1 MKLGLVGYGS
11 GGRYFHAPYIS
22 AAKGVELVG
31 VVARSPQRISEVQN
45 DFPAVPIYASLT
57 ELIDAGVDAVT
68 ITTPPQTRRELV
80 LEAIAAGVHVIAD
93 KPFAPD
99 AAGARELVAAAE
111 AKGIKLSVFQNRRWD
126 TDIRTLKQ
134 VLDSGELGKVWRYE
148 SAFNLDEPGS
158 LEAGPTGGL
167 LRDLGSH
174 VVDQALWLFG
184 PATSVTAFLD
194 WVDLPEGRTDA
205 SFFINLQHASG
216 THSHISASKLNR
228 LVSKELRV
236 LAEHGSFVSSQTD
249 AQTQAIFRG
258 ERPADAREHWGFE
271 TEERWATLHTARG
284 PRTVRSAQG
293 NYTEFYEQFAAAV
306 DRGAE
311 QPVPAV
317 EAVGTIEVLDAVW
330 ISAAESRTVTL

>member
-11 GGRYFHAPYIS
+11 GGRYFHSPYI
-22 AAKGVELVG
+22 AAAEGVELVG
-31 VVARSPQRISEVQN
+31 IVARSPQRVAEVQS

-57 ELIDAGVDAVT
+57 ELLEAGVDAVT

-80 LEAIAAGVHVIAD
+80 LEAIEAGVHVIAD

-99 AAGARELVAAAE
+99 AEGARELVAAAE
-111 AKGIKLSVFQNRRWD
+111 AKGVLLSVFQNRRWD

-134 VLDSGELGKVWRYE
+134 VLDSGELGKVWRFE
-148 SAFNLDEPGS
+148 SAFNLDEPES

-184 PATSVTAFLD
+184 PATAVTAFLD
-194 WVDLPEGRTDA
+194 WVQLPEGRTDA

-216 THSHISASKLNR
+216 THSHISASKVNR

-236 LAEHGSFVSSQTD
+236 LAEHGSFISSQTD

-258 ERPADAREHWGFE
+258 ERPAGGRENWGYE
-271 TEERWATLHTARG
+271 VEERWATLNTAAASR
-284 PRTVRSAQG
+284 PVPSAQG
-293 NYTEFYEQFAAAV
+293 DYTQFYEQFAAAV
-306 DRGAE
+306 DRGKP
-311 QPVPAV
+311 QPVPAS

-330 ISAAESRTVTL
+330 LSAAESRTVTL